1 MNFIRN
7 LFRNLNKIETIMTEP
22 VIALTKALIAEK
34 SISPDDKNC
43 QKMIIERL
51 KPLGFIIEEVNIGQ
65 TKNLWAYHGD
75 ATSKTLMLAGH
86 TDVVPVGDESKWLY
100 PPFTPTID
108 EHDVLYGRGASD
120 MKSGVA
126 AMVCA
131 AEDFVK
137 QYPNH
142 AGRVAFLITS
152 DEEADASD
160 GTVKVVDLLIKRKE
174 RVDYCIVGEPSSDVV
189 LGDQIKN
196 GRRGSLTANLIVHG
210 IQGHVA
216 YPHLADNPIH
226 RFAPALDELVN
237 TIWDEGNQYFPQTTM
252 QVANINGGTG
262 AENVVPG
269 DLSVQFN
276 FRYSSELTDTAI
288 KTRVEQILQKHNLN
302 YTLNWRLSGHP
313 FLTPQGDLTN
323 AAVSA
328 IKEFTDID
336 TKLSTSGGTSDGRFI
351 AQMGCQVIELGV
363 LNKTIHKVNENANC
377 QDIITLTAIYHRI
390 LEKLLIT

>member
-1 MNFIRN
+1 
-7 LFRNLNKIETIMTEP
+7 MTEP
-22 VIALTKALIAEK
+22 VIALTQALIAEK

-51 KPLGFIIEEVNIGQ
+51 KPLGFTIEEVNIGK
-65 TKNLWAYHGD
+65 TKNLWAYHGE
-75 ATSKTLMLAGH
+75 ANSKTLMFAGH
-86 TDVVPVGDESKWLY
+86 TDVVPAGDESKWLY
-100 PPFTPTID
+100 PPFSPTID
-108 EHDVLYGRGASD
+108 EQGVLYGRGASD

-137 QYPNH
+137 QHPNH

-152 DEEADASD
+152 DEEADATD
-160 GTVKVVDLLIKRKE
+160 GTVKVVDLLMKRQE
-174 RVDYCIVGEPSSDVV
+174 RVDYCIVGEPSSDAV

-196 GRRGSLTANLIVHG
+196 GRRGSLTANLVVHG

-216 YPHLADNPIH
+216 YPHLADNPVH
-226 RFAPALDELVN
+226 RFAPALNKLVS
-237 TIWDEGNQYFPQTTM
+237 TVWDEGNQYFPQTTM
-252 QVANINGGTG
+252 QIANINGGTG

-276 FRYSSELTDTAI
+276 FRYSSELTDTVI
-288 KTRVEQILQKHNLN
+288 KARVEQILQKHNLN
-302 YTLNWRLSGHP
+302 YTLSWRLSGHP

-323 AAVSA
+323 AAASA
-328 IKEFTDID
+328 IKEFTNID

-351 AQMGCQVIELGV
+351 AKMGCQVIELGV

-377 QDIITLTAIYHRI
+377 KDIITLTAIYNRI
-390 LEKLLIT
+390 LEKLLLA